1 MNGLLIQWT
10 IVSDNSQSY
19 QTVEFPINFSN
30 TNFFVVVS
38 SLGPYG
44 DNFHV
49 AVQTILS
56 TKTIQLYHDY
66 SHKHTIIG
74 IGY

>member
-1 MNGLLIQWT
+1 MNGLLIQWK
-10 IVSDNSQSY
+10 IVSDNSELY

-30 TNFFVVVS
+30 TNFCVVAS
-38 SLGPYG
+38 SLDPFG
-44 DNFHV
+44 NFHV
-49 AVQTILS
+49 AVQTIVS